1 VGEALP
7 LSSYGYLSQMP
18 VIDIVRRIDCRLNGR
33 SLLSAHEQMLGDA
46 RDEIV
51 RLREEIKVLEKE
63 LGIVKEDNKE

>member
-1 VGEALP
+1 ML
-7 LSSYGYLSQMP
+7 LSSYGYLSPMP

-33 SLLSAHEQMLGDA
+33 SLLSAHEQMLCDA

-63 LGIVKEDNKE
+63 LGIVKERDGKE